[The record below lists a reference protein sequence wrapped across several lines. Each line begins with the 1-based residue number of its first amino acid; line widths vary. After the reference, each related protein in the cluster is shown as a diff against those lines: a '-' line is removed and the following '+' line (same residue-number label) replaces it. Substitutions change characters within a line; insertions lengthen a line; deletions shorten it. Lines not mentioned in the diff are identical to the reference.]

1 MKRLLSLVASA
12 AILSFT
18 PQVARP
24 GALYDAVITGDFCRR
39 SATTLRAGS
48 LKIPGTWELR

>member
-1 MKRLLSLVASA
+1 MERLLSLVGSA

-24 GALYDAVITGDFCRR
+24 GALYDAVITGDFQKV
-39 SATTLRAGS
+39 SHYVASGFVEDTGDL
-48 LKIPGTWELR
+48 ELR